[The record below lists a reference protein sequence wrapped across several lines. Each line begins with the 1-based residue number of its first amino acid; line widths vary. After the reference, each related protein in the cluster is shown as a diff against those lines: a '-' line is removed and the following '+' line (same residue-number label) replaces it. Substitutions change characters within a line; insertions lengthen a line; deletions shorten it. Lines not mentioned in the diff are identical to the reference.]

1 MNEDDQIPI
10 MNRTIPRKDAM
21 TPAHQETHMPQPLAL
36 ISSSPCLRASVV
48 NLPSLPKP
56 NITSLLVA
64 KGQAGLPVL
73 LLASLF
79 VFLIASLAQAEDK
92 AAPLSGA
99 QLNTAYRADI
109 QPLLRQFCFECHSGD
124 TLEAEID
131 LATFASLGDVQRHP
145 KVWMKVSEMLLTEQM
160 PPKDSKMPT
169 SAERAKL
176 YDWVHSVLMIE
187 AAAHAGD
194 PGPVVLR
201 HLSNVEYTYTLR
213 DLTGVSTFDPAKEFP
228 VDSASG
234 EGFTNVGNSLA
245 MSPAMLTKYLDAA
258 KEVSSHAV
266 LLPHGMKFSPS
277 NTRRDWTNEYLA
289 EIRNLYH
296 RYTGHGGGSVINL
309 QEIQVDTNS
318 GGRLPVERYLLATI
332 EERDAL
338 TQNQKTIEAVANE
351 RSLSPKYLATIW
363 AMLHSSDQTSL
374 LLTPLR
380 TKWKTAQPG
389 DLPQLMELVTPWQN
403 SLFKYNSVGQIG
415 LHPDVKSW
423 LVPVSPIVAR
433 QDFRVKVPSD
443 ATDVVISLQSDD
455 AGDGNASDDVLWERP
470 RFVALGRPD
479 LLLKDVGRV
488 ADELAISRDR
498 HFAQAAKCLAA
509 AAEVEQ
515 TFLSADSETVP
526 SSEADRNVS
535 PTVQSLA
542 QKHGVDTDSLAAWL
556 EYLGIGTGGP
566 ATLGTSLTRKQERAE
581 AYDFIKG
588 WVGDDA
594 LSIVANSSDQHVRIP
609 GNMLPHSVAVHPA
622 PTLAVAVGWRSPVAA
637 AMKISGTVQHA
648 HPECGNGTGWSLELR
663 RGNTR
668 QRLASGNSQ
677 GAAVLPV
684 GPLES
689 VAVRVG
695 DVIALVISPKDNNH
709 SCDLTAIDLTLNDGT
724 HEWNLGKEISPDILA
739 GNPHADSQGHADVW
753 HFYSEPANGGTGHVI
768 PEGSLLAKWQATS
781 DPAEKLSLAA
791 EVQRVLQG
799 DPAALPKDSPE
810 AALSQ
815 QLRSISGPFMSAV
828 FSAVASRPV
837 EPGATNESK
846 WGLPSARFGKC
857 PDGRAT
863 EPASLCV
870 HAPDTLEI
878 RIPAELVAG
887 SEFVVTGLL
896 QPESGRDGSVRL
908 AVQVGTATAPP
919 SIASPV
925 IANEGSAARQRIE
938 TAFDEFRSLFPPTL
952 CYTQIVPVDEVV
964 TLTLYYREDDQ
975 LRRLMLTPEQ
985 SAHLDQMWDELFYVS
1000 YEPVELVTAI
1010 TQLYQFA
1017 TQDRPDM
1024 LPLIGAQQ
1032 KPVQDRADAFKKRL
1046 IENEPQQ
1053 LNAVIQFA
1061 EKAYRRPLT
1070 SAEGTQLRGL
1080 YAKLR
1085 QEELPHDEALRLTL
1099 ARVLVAPA
1107 FLYKLEKPGPGA
1119 TAAPVSDYELAN
1131 RLSYFLWS
1139 SAPDQEL
1146 LSLAAAGKLH
1156 DPDML
1161 AAQAKRMLQDAKAR
1175 RLATEFGAHWL
1186 HIHDFDH
1193 LDEKSERHF
1202 PTFAGLRGAM
1212 YEESLLLLTDLF
1224 QNDRS
1229 LLSLV
1234 DGDATFLNEELA
1246 QHYGIPG
1253 VVGPEWRRVEGV
1265 RQYARGSI
1273 LSLATTMSKQSG
1285 ASRTSP
1291 ILRGTWLSE
1300 VMLGEKLPKPPKNVL
1315 PLAETVPDGLTER
1328 QLTQLHSSEP
1338 SCAKCHV
1345 RIDPFGF
1352 ALEGFDAIGR
1362 LRTTDAAG
1370 LPINTKTVLFDGTKV
1385 DGLND
1390 MKVYLA
1396 RTRRSAFVR
1405 QFTKKLLGYSLGRAT
1420 LLSDEPLLTDIQTQL
1435 GQNDYHVGIVIEAI
1449 VRSPQFREIR
1459 GQDVASEE

>member
-1 MNEDDQIPI
+1 
-10 MNRTIPRKDAM
+10 MNRTIPSEDAM
-21 TPAHQETHMPQPLAL
+21 TQPRQEIQMPHPLAL
-36 ISSSPCLRASVV
+36 NSSSPCLCPSVV
-48 NLPSLPKP
+48 SLPIFQRP
-56 NITSLLVA
+56 NLTSLFFA
-64 KGQAGLPVL
+64 RGQAGLPVL
-73 LLASLF
+73 RSASLF
-79 VFLIASLAQAEDK
+79 VLLVTAFAQAADK
-92 AAPLSGA
+92 ATLPNGA
-99 QLNTAYRADI
+99 QLNAAYQADV
-109 QPLLRQFCFECHSGD
+109 QPLLKQFCFECHSGE
-124 TLEAEID
+124 TIEAEID
-131 LATFASLGDVQRHP
+131 LAAYTSLDDVQRHP
-145 KVWMKVSEMLLTEQM
+145 KVWVKVSEMLLTEQM
-160 PPKDSKMPT
+160 PPKDSKIPT

-176 YDWVHSVLMIE
+176 HDWVHSVLMIE

-213 DLTGVSTFDPAKEFP
+213 DLTGVSALDPAKEFP

-258 KEVSSHAV
+258 KEVASHAV

-289 EIRNLYH
+289 DIRHLYH
-296 RYTGHGGGSVINL
+296 RYTGNGGGSAVNL
-309 QEIQVDTNS
+309 QGIQFDTNT

-332 EERDAL
+332 EEREAL

-363 AMLHSSDQTSL
+363 AMLNSSDQTSL

-380 TKWKTAQPG
+380 MKWKTAQPG

-403 SLFKYNSVGQIG
+403 SLFKFNSVGQIG

-423 LVPVSPIVAR
+423 LVPVSPIVVR
-433 QDFRVKVPSD
+433 QDFRVKLPAD
-443 ATDVVISLQSDD
+443 ATGVVLSLQSDD

-470 RFVALGRPD
+470 RFVAPGRPD

-498 HFAQAAKCLAA
+498 HFAQAANCLAA
-509 AAEVEQ
+509 AAEAGQSTSAVE
-515 TFLSADSETVP
+515 LEP
-526 SSEADRNVS
+526 
-535 PTVQSLA
+535 LA
-542 QKHGVDTDSLAAWL
+542 KKHGVDADSLAAWL

-566 ATLGTSLTRKQERAE
+566 VTLGTPLTRKQERAE

-609 GNMLPHSVAVHPA
+609 GNMLPHSVAVHPS
-622 PTLAVAVGWRSPVAA
+622 PTLAIAVGWQSPVAA
-637 AMKISGTVQHA
+637 ALKISGTVQHA

-663 RGNTR
+663 RGSTR

-677 GAAVLPV
+677 GATVLPV

-753 HFYSEPANGGTGHVI
+753 HFYSEPASGGTGHVI

-810 AALSQ
+810 ASLSQ

-837 EPGATNESK
+837 EPSTTTESK
-846 WGLPSARFGKC
+846 WGLPMARFGKC

-870 HAPDTLEI
+870 HAPDTLQI

-887 SEFVVTGLL
+887 SEFVVSGLL

-908 AVQVGTATAPP
+908 AVQVGAATAPP

-1061 EKAYRRPLT
+1061 EQAYRRPLT
-1070 SAEGTQLRGL
+1070 SAEEAQLRGL
-1080 YAKLR
+1080 YAILR

-1156 DPDML
+1156 DPDVL
-1161 AAQAKRMLQDAKAR
+1161 AAQAKRMLQDSRAR

-1193 LDEKSERHF
+1193 FDEKSERYF
-1202 PTFAGLRGAM
+1202 PTFAALRGAM

-1234 DGDATFLNEELA
+1234 DGDATFLNGELA

-1300 VMLGEKLPKPPKNVL
+1300 VMLGEKLPKPPKNVP

-1345 RIDPFGF
+1345 RIDPYGF

-1362 LRTTDAAG
+1362 LRTKDAAG

-1396 RTRRSAFVR
+1396 QTRRTAFVR

-1420 LLSDEPLLTDIQTQL
+1420 VLSDEPLLTDIQTQL

-1449 VRSPQFREIR
+1449 VRSPQFRQIR
-1459 GQDVASEE
+1459 GKDAVEE